1 MNTKTLIS
9 IALVI
14 FVTGCGSNQYL
25 KKMSPFKKEGAT
37 LEPKKGAQSSQAQK
51 SGEIFVCAGDIDVT
65 YKKLGEVSLGE
76 FGFSGHDILAFKI
89 KEKAAAVGAQAVIN
103 VQYDTGASK
112 TWQGYGELGGT
123 DYGTKHTSWCKGI
136 AVVFMESHNPLG
148 LLLCNLTKENREW
161 FGFKK
166 SQKGVIV
173 VNVMSGSIA
182 ANAGIMVEDFVTE
195 WDGNKIENKNQLR
208 QMIDANAGKKV
219 KLSLLRAGEIKM
231 VTVSIPTPVHTRV
244 ASSTSTSKSY
254 GKETKPT
261 IEKKESSPRK
271 LSSNSADVHN
281 EVGDLYLRKGMYDE
295 AMEEYKK
302 AIEADPYCAIAH
314 FNLSIVY
321 DKMGMKE
328 EADEEYAIYKKLK
341 PRRK

>member
-1 MNTKTLIS
+1 MNAKTLIS

-14 FVTGCGSNQYL
+14 FVTGCGSTPYL
-25 KKMSPFKKEGAT
+25 KKISPFKKDEST
-37 LEPKKGAQSSQAQK
+37 LEPKKGTQTSQVQK
-51 SGEIFVCAGDIDVT
+51 SDEIFVCAGDIDVT

-76 FGFSGHDILAFKI
+76 FGFSGHDILAYKI
-89 KEKAAAVGAQAVIN
+89 KEKASAVGAQAVIN

-112 TWQGYGELGGT
+112 SWQGYGELGGT
-123 DYGTKHTSWCKGI
+123 DYGIQHTSWCKGI
-136 AVVFMESHNPLG
+136 AIVFMESHDPLG

-166 SQKGVIV
+166 SHNGVIV

-182 ANAGIMVEDFVTE
+182 ANADIKVEDLITE
-195 WDGNKIENKNQLR
+195 WNGEKIENKRQLE
-208 QMIDANAGKKV
+208 QMIRSNAGKDIR
-219 KLSLLRAGEIKM
+219 LSVLRSGEIKM
-231 VTVSIPTPVHTRV
+231 VSLPIPAQERSRI
-244 ASSTSTSKSY
+244 ASSAPKSPT
-254 GKETKPT
+254 KENKPSS
-261 IEKKESSPRK
+261 EKKASSQNK

-302 AIEADPYCAIAH
+302 AIEADPGYAIAH

-321 DKMGMKE
+321 DKKGMKE
-328 EADEEYAIYKKLK
+328 EADEEYITYKKLK
-341 PRRK
+341 PKRK

>member
-1 MNTKTLIS
+1 M
-9 IALVI
+9 
-14 FVTGCGSNQYL
+14 
-25 KKMSPFKKEGAT
+25 
-37 LEPKKGAQSSQAQK
+37 
-51 SGEIFVCAGDIDVT
+51 
-65 YKKLGEVSLGE
+65 
-76 FGFSGHDILAFKI
+76 
-89 KEKAAAVGAQAVIN
+89 
-103 VQYDTGASK
+103 
-112 TWQGYGELGGT
+112 
-123 DYGTKHTSWCKGI
+123 
-136 AVVFMESHNPLG
+136 G

-161 FGFKK
+161 FRFKK

-182 ANAGIMVEDFVTE
+182 ANAGIMAEDFVTE

-208 QMIDANAGKKV
+208 QMIDANAGKEA

-231 VTVSIPTPVHTRV
+231 VTVSIPMPAHSRI
-244 ASSTSTSKSY
+244 ASTTSKSY
-254 GKETKPT
+254 GKENKPT
-261 IEKKESSPRK
+261 IEKKESSPKK

-321 DKMGMKE
+321 DKKE
-328 EADEEYAIYKKLK
+328 
-341 PRRK
+341 